1 MPNCCMWWY
10 SRRDLERGH
19 VHWQFASVKRIAVG
33 MDGTA
38 EILSKD
44 VKRTIFTNDTL
55 KKQVARIPQVVN
67 NGPDGKGLVVGQP
80 AEAAAKRQRTG

>member
-1 MPNCCMWWY
+1 M
-10 SRRDLERGH
+10 
-19 VHWQFASVKRIAVG
+19 HWQFASVKRIAVG